1 MWIHE
6 HQNWSNFTWDS
17 ETLFC
22 KLADIRYCQGRLFG
36 RMEGLGFELKR
47 EAGLITLTNDIVK
60 SSAIEGENLNPEEVR
75 SSIARRLGID
85 TAGLIP
91 AGRDVE
97 GVVEMMLDATQN
109 FSKELTKGRL
119 FDWQAALFPTGRIG
133 MQRIT
138 VGGWR
143 TIDTDPM
150 QVVLEQLVVR
160 KYILWRREQ
169 RDLKQKWQI
178 FSPGLQ
184 AKVMLIRF

>member
-22 KLADIRYCQGRLFG
+22 KLADIRYRQGRLFG

-91 AGRDVE
+91 ASRDVE

-109 FSKELTKGRL
+109 FSKDLTKGRL
-119 FDWQAALFPTGRIG
+119 FDWQAALFPTGRSG

-138 VGGWR
+138 VGSGALLTPAPCR
-143 TIDTDPM
+143 LF
-150 QVVLEQLVVR
+150 QELLVVR

-184 AKVMLIRF
+184 AKVMLILF

>member
-6 HQNWSNFTWDS
+6 QQNWSNFSWDS

-22 KLADIRYCQGRLFG
+22 KLADIRYRQGRLFG

-47 EAGLITLTNDIVK
+47 EASLNTLTNDIVK

-119 FDWQAALFPTGRIG
+119 FDWQAALFPTGRSG
-133 MQRIT
+133 MQLIT

-143 TIDTDPM
+143 TIET
-150 QVVLEQLVVR
+150 EQ
-160 KYILWRREQ
+160 
-169 RDLKQKWQI
+169 
-178 FSPGLQ
+178 
-184 AKVMLIRF
+184 AVM